1 MSARTLLERY
11 WVEAVAAALAVAGVV
26 EALAGLSDGSTA
38 GAAGIA
44 LVTTLPLLARRRFPL
59 AAPVLVFAAL
69 GTLTVFSPET
79 VKESGSVALPALLL
93 AFWVVGGHGE
103 RHQAVAGGAIGLATV
118 AVLASRAAAPPVED
132 EPVLPGGAV
141 EIGELSLEA
150 VFVVSLAAGVW
161 LVAYSLR
168 RRADRAEELEERAAR
183 LERERDER
191 ARTAVAVERQ
201 RIARDLRDVITRAVS
216 IMTVQAGAARL
227 LLDGQPERA
236 RSSLASVEETGRQAL
251 AELRRLLGILRE
263 QDSES
268 AVAPQP
274 GLGRLDELL
283 ADVRR
288 AGLPVELGTE
298 GDPRTLPVG
307 VDLAAYRIVQE
318 ALTSARNHAGPARA
332 RVVVRYGRQDLEVE
346 IVDDG
351 LAERDRTSDVEAL
364 VGMRERVTLYGGELE
379 VGAREG
385 GGFAVR
391 ARLPLGL
398 EGAQLGHASTL
409 RRQEETGSR
418 APERA
423 RGLRLSQLRPDMFDW
438 LVVGLAVVS
447 SIEIWVVSVPGPKAV
462 LVPGVLLWTLPLLW
476 RWRFP
481 FAAPAFAFS
490 MQALSA
496 FAGDE
501 VASGLT
507 SFAAYVLAFWAVGTH
522 NGPRQAVAGAGIGFA
537 SIAVVADRDVRVD
550 LADMLSVV
558 VTGGAVTL
566 VAYAVQ
572 RRARRAT
579 SLEGEAMRLE
589 GQREEQARVA
599 VLEERR
605 RIARE
610 LHDVIAHSVTL
621 MTVQAGAARLL
632 LTDDP
637 QRARESVLT
646 VEDAGREALAELR
659 RLIEIVPRDE
669 ARTALTPQPGLA
681 RIEDLVTG
689 ARRAGL
695 PVELRV
701 AGEPLTLPP
710 GVDLTAYRIVQEALT
725 NAHKHA
731 GPAHAQVVV
740 RYGIE
745 ELELEVIDDG
755 RTPQTPGDGGG
766 HGLVGMRERVAL
778 YDGTLDAGP
787 RAEGGYA
794 VRVHLPVEGVEA

>member
-1 MSARTLLERY
+1 MGVRTLLERY
-11 WVEAVAAALAVAGVV
+11 WVEAVAAALALVGVV
-26 EALAGLSDGSTA
+26 EALGELTDGS
-38 GAAGIA
+38 GASAAAIA
-44 LVTTLPLLARRRFPL
+44 LATTLPLLARRRFPL

-69 GTLTVFSPET
+69 GALTVFRPED

-118 AVLASRAAAPPVED
+118 AVLASRAAAPPIED

-168 RRADRAEELEERAAR
+168 RRADRAGELEERAAR

-236 RSSLASVEETGRQAL
+236 RSPLASVEETGRQAL

-268 AVAPQP
+268 AFAPQP
-274 GLGRLDELL
+274 GLGRLDALL

-288 AGLPVELGTE
+288 AGLPVDLQIE
-298 GDPRTLPVG
+298 GEPRMLPAG
-307 VDLAAYRIVQE
+307 VDLAAFRIVQE
-318 ALTSARNHAGPARA
+318 ALTSARNHAGPAHA
-332 RVVVRYGRQDLEVE
+332 RVVVRYGRHDLEVE
-346 IVDDG
+346 IADDG
-351 LAERDRTSDVEAL
+351 HSERDRTSGGEAL

-379 VGAREG
+379 VGACES

-391 ARLPLGL
+391 ARLPLEL
-398 EGAQLGHASTL
+398 EGAQLGSASSM
-409 RRQEETGSR
+409 RRRDETGSR
-418 APERA
+418 APDGA
-423 RGLRLSQLRPDMFDW
+423 HGARLSRLRPDIFDA
-438 LVVGLAVVS
+438 LVVGLAAVS
-447 SIEIWVVSVPGPKAV
+447 SIEIWVVSVPGPKVV

-476 RWRFP
+476 RRRFP

-507 SFAAYVLAFWAVGTH
+507 SFAAYVLAFWAVGAH
-522 NGPRQAVAGAGIGFA
+522 NGPRQAVAGAAIGFA

-572 RRARRAT
+572 HRARRAT
-579 SLEGEAMRLE
+579 SLEAEATRLE
-589 GQREEQARVA
+589 SQREEQAQVA
-599 VLEERR
+599 VLEERK

-632 LTDDP
+632 VAEDS
-637 QRARESVLT
+637 QRARESVLA
-646 VEDAGREALAELR
+646 VEEAGRQALAELR
-659 RLIEIVPRDE
+659 RLIGIVRQDE
-669 ARTALTPQPGLA
+669 GRTALAPQPGLA

-695 PVELRV
+695 PVELTV
-701 AGEPLTLPP
+701 AGEPRTLPP
-710 GVDLTAYRIVQEALT
+710 GVDLTAYRVVQEALT

-731 GPAHAQVVV
+731 GPTHAQVVV

-745 ELELEVIDDG
+745 ELELEVTDDG
-755 RTPQTPGDGGG
+755 STEQPGGDGTG
-766 HGLVGMRERVAL
+766 HGLVGMRERIAL
-778 YDGTLDAGP
+778 YDGTLEAGP
-787 RAEGGYA
+787 RPLGGYT
-794 VRVHLPVEGVEA
+794 VRARLPVEADR